1 MKTGILI
8 AQQPGSGLPFVQ
20 LDRDALT
27 VGRGAQCDLVV
38 DHASVSRRHARLQR
52 RGEAWTV
59 TDEQSRNGTTVNGV
73 SVVTQRLRDQDRL
86 MFGDV
91 AFTFVEGEPP
101 ASAAKPAPSPRRS
114 AARDETMPQ
123 ANIPAAATDVG
134 AAWQAV
140 RFAAFQPSI
149 TAETWLADLVED
161 LAGLAGVRHVLA
173 FLPRGALGSGEIFIR
188 SPGLEGRPYAE
199 EALRAVADSGAAQFV
214 CSGRRGPA
222 RLAPGEVEA
231 VYAPI
236 PLPGRR
242 GGCLYVEADGVLGAG
257 LPAVICAQADALAI
271 GLRLLAGGAPAAAA
285 DAPAAAGEGIVGRS
299 RALLDTIRLAR
310 KAAASEV
317 PVLVTGETGTGKEL
331 LSKLLW
337 RESARAAG
345 PFLAVQ
351 LGAIPPKLVADAL
364 FGHEKG
370 AFSDAVAAR
379 KGYFEEADGGTV
391 FLDEIGDIP
400 LDVQISM
407 LRLLQE
413 KEVLRLGS
421 NKPKKVDVRVIAATH
436 RDLAQAVR
444 DGTFREDL
452 YYRLKVIE
460 LVAPPLRERK
470 EDIPDLVRAFM
481 EQARRASA
489 SHINRIDDAALA
501 CLTHYRWPGNI
512 RELRNVV
519 ERAMVLGDGDTLTV
533 DDLPAE
539 LRGAPP
545 PAVNPGPPPAPTGNE
560 PATLAEM
567 ERRHVLATVDRC
579 RGNLA
584 EAARQLGISRSTLY
598 AKLEEARRAAAPAP
612 D

>member
-8 AQQPGSGLPFVQ
+8 AQRPGPGLPFVV
-20 LDRDALT
+20 LDRPALT
-27 VGRGAQCDLVV
+27 VGRGAHCDLVV
-38 DHASVSRRHARLQR
+38 DHASVSRRHAQLQR
-52 RGEAWTV
+52 RGDTWRV

-101 ASAAKPAPSPRRS
+101 SEVATPGPVARRS
-114 AARDETMPQ
+114 AGREETMPQ
-123 ANIPAAATDVG
+123 ARAPAATADAG

-140 RFAAFQPSI
+140 RFAAFHPGI
-149 TAETWLADLVED
+149 TATAWVEDLVAG
-161 LAGLAGVRHVLA
+161 LAGLASVLHVLV
-173 FLPRGALGSGEIFIR
+173 FLPRGTLGDGETFIR
-188 SPGLEGRPYAE
+188 SAGLEGRPFAE
-199 EALRAVADSGAAQFV
+199 ETLRAVAADGAGQVV
-214 CSGRRGPA
+214 CAGRRVPA
-222 RLAPGEVEA
+222 RAAAGAVEA

-236 PLPGRR
+236 PRPGQR
-242 GGCLYVEADGVLGAG
+242 GGCLYVEADGTFNPG
-257 LPAVICAQADALAI
+257 LADVISAQADALAI
-271 GLRLLAGGAPAAAA
+271 GLRLLAGGPAPAAPEP
-285 DAPAAAGEGIVGRS
+285 PASAGDGIVGRS
-299 RALLDTIRLAR
+299 RALLDTIRMAR

-317 PVLVTGETGTGKEL
+317 PVLVSGETGTGKEL
-331 LSKLLW
+331 LSRLLW
-337 RESARAAG
+337 RESARAEG

-379 KGYFEEADGGTV
+379 KGYFEEADGGTI

-413 KEVLRLGS
+413 KEVLRLGG
-421 NKPKKVDVRVIAATH
+421 NKPKRVDVRVIAATN
-436 RDLAQAVR
+436 RNLARAVQ
-444 DGTFREDL
+444 DGAFREDL

-481 EQARRASA
+481 AQARRGSA
-489 SHINRIDDAALA
+489 SRIERIADDALAAL
-501 CLTHYRWPGNI
+501 TSYRWPGNI
-512 RELRNVV
+512 RELRNVI
-519 ERAMVLGDGDTLTV
+519 ERAMVLGEGEVLTV
-533 DDLPAE
+533 DDLPADV
-539 LRGAPP
+539 RGGGPAASTSGPVAAGAAPD
-545 PAVNPGPPPAPTGNE
+545 GPHSLE
-560 PATLAEM
+560 EV
-567 ERRHVLATVDRC
+567 ERRHIRAAVERC
-579 RGNLA
+579 GGNLA

-598 AKLEEARRAAAPAP
+598 AKLEESRKAAAPGA
-612 D
+612 